1 MTGVL
6 VLRGVTKRF
15 GRRGPWVLAGADLV
29 LAPGERVAVVGTNG
43 SGKSTLVR
51 IAAGV
56 TSASGGAVMVPRR
69 VGYVPER
76 QAARCAFTGA
86 AYLTHMGRIRGLG
99 ADAAERR
106 SGELL
111 ERLRLQPGPDVP
123 WSSLSKGNRQKV
135 VIAQAFLGPV
145 ELVVLDEPW
154 NGLDADAA
162 GVLEQLIA
170 EAGAEGTAVL
180 VTAHAAAAQA
190 GAVRTYRLRE
200 GQLVEDRL
208 VEDRDP
214 PPDRIPLDPATIE
227 LVAPP
232 TGAGTAATLRAL
244 PGVVGADA
252 SGPRLVLV
260 VVATAADDV
269 LRAALAAGWSV
280 ASVRRQRTGDP
291 S

>member
-6 VLRGVTKRF
+6 ALRGVTKRF

-29 LAPGERVAVVGTNG
+29 LAPGERVTVVGSNG

-56 TSASGGAVMVPRR
+56 TSASGGAVVVPRR

-86 AYLTHMGRIRGLG
+86 DYLTHMGRIRGLS
-99 ADAAERR
+99 ADAVTRR

-111 ERLRLQPGPDVP
+111 ERLRLDPGADVP
-123 WSSLSKGNRQKV
+123 WTSLSKGNRQKV

-145 ELVVLDEPW
+145 DLVVLDEPW

-162 GVLEQLIA
+162 GVFEQLVA

-180 VTAHAAAAQA
+180 ATAHAAARA
-190 GAVRTYRLRE
+190 GAVRTYRLRD
-200 GQLVEDRL
+200 GRL
-208 VEDRDP
+208 VEDQDP
-214 PPDRIPLDPATIE
+214 PSDRIARDSATIA
-227 LVAPP
+227 LVTPRAD
-232 TGAGTAATLRAL
+232 GGTAAILRAL
-244 PGVVGADA
+244 PGVVGAEA
-252 SGPRLVLV
+252 SGHRLVLV
-260 VVATAADDV
+260 VAATASDDV

-280 ASVRRQRTGDP
+280 ASVRRHRMGDP
-291 S
+291 P